1 MDLNRWTRQELV
13 KMTGGSIWLTEFD
26 VRCVKDVSE
35 TEMQQYI
42 TNQGGSSSHDD
53 FIKPY

>member
-1 MDLNRWTRQELV
+1 MDLNRWSRQELV

>member
-1 MDLNRWTRQELV
+1 MDLSKWSETDLLN
-13 KMTGGSIWLTEFD
+13 KTGGKIWLTEFD
-26 VRCVKDVSE
+26 VRCVKDVSDVE
-35 TEMQQYI
+35 LQKYI